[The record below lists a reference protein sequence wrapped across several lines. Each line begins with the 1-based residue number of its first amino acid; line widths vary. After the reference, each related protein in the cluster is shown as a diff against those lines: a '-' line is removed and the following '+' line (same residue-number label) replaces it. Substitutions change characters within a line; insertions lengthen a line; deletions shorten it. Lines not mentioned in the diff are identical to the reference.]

1 MRRSVLAFSGLIVF
15 LFGFLTPALAQ
26 ERELVGTFRDWNTF
40 RETQDGNTVCY
51 AVSIPQETELSRRGR
66 ERGDIYFFVTTWAE
80 LNVAN
85 QVNVVIGYPVDE
97 DSTPTVRIGNET
109 FEMFGQGERV
119 WLREDSQANG
129 LLGAM
134 RRGSRMTV
142 SARSSRGT
150 ESTDQYSLLGAT
162 AALESAVEACQ

>member
-1 MRRSVLAFSGLIVF
+1 MRRSVFAFSGLILF
-15 LFGFLTPALAQ
+15 LFGLVAPAMAQ
-26 ERELVGTFRDWNTF
+26 ERELMGTFRDWNTF
-40 RETQDGNTVCY
+40 RESQDGNTVCY
-51 AVSIPQETELSRRGR
+51 AVAIPEDTQLSRRGR
-66 ERGDIYFFVTTWAE
+66 QRGDIFFFVTTWAE
-80 LNVAN
+80 LDVQS
-85 QVNVVIGYPVDE
+85 QVNVIIGYPVDE
-97 DSTPTVRIGNET
+97 ESSPTVRIGNES

-119 WLREDSQANG
+119 WLREDTETNS

-142 SARSSRGT
+142 TARSARGT